1 MLSFAQ
7 CSGSRSQ
14 LPPNQLTEV
23 PGEGEIETAMIGP
36 EYEPLIPRIP
46 VGRMGS
52 TDKAASVM
60 LQLSGTDFGY
70 VTGAE
75 IFLTGGRHLFRADS
89 YARSGSGP

>member
-1 MLSFAQ
+1 
-7 CSGSRSQ
+7 
-14 LPPNQLTEV
+14 
-23 PGEGEIETAMIGP
+23 
-36 EYEPLIPRIP
+36 
-46 VGRMGS
+46 MGS
-52 TDKAASVM
+52 TDEAASVT